1 MRGRAFVTAS
11 VPAMALALLLSVP
24 ARAHGYS
31 VLAHESA
38 IDAAWDRELRPLLL
52 RRFPRSTPAELE
64 RARSFAYGGSVIQD
78 LGYYPFGNKF
88 FSNLL
93 HYARTGDF
101 VESLVRNAQT
111 VDELAFSLGAL
122 AHYANDIAGH
132 PLAVNR
138 SVPLAFP
145 KLRAKFG
152 DEITYVQAPRH
163 HVIVEFSF
171 DVAQAAR
178 GRYSFT
184 QYRSLLDFQVAT
196 GLLERAFRDTYGLE
210 MGDVFGDE
218 ERAIATYRYAV
229 SQLIPAL
236 TEAAWRDKRDEILA
250 NTPAADRSSVVFLY
264 RPVDYEETY
273 GRNYQKPARLAR
285 FLASVYRIVPKVGPL
300 KPLAFKAPTPE
311 VDRLFEDSIERAHSR
326 FQAMLRQVRDGTLD
340 LSNTN
345 FDTGE
350 PVHIREY
357 ELADET
363 HAEWLEALAKHDF
376 AGASPTV
383 RRTLDSYYRN
393 APAPDQRD
401 RKARKEW
408 ERVHTAL
415 ARLDR
420 AAPPA
425 AARRLD

>member
-1 MRGRAFVTAS
+1 MRGRAFITLL
-11 VPAMALALLLSVP
+11 VPGIAIVLLLGAP
-24 ARAHGYS
+24 GQARGYS

-101 VESLVRNAQT
+101 VESLVQQAQT
-111 VDELAFSLGAL
+111 LDELAFALGAM

-152 DEITYVQAPRH
+152 DEVTYVQAPKQ

-184 QYRSLLDFQVAT
+184 QYRTLLDFQVAT
-196 GLLERAFRDTYGLE
+196 ALLNRAFHDTYGLE
-210 MGDVFGDE
+210 MSDLFGDE
-218 ERAIATYRYAV
+218 KRAISTYRFAV

-236 TEAAWRDKRDEILA
+236 TEAAWRDQRDEILA
-250 NTPAADRSSVVFLY
+250 VTPAAERANVVFVF
-264 RPVDYEETY
+264 RQVDYEDDY
-273 GRNYQKPARLAR
+273 GRDYQKPARFAR
-285 FLASVYRIVPKVGPL
+285 FLAWVYRLVPKVGPL
-300 KPLAFKAPTPE
+300 KPLAFTAPTPE
-311 VDRLFEDSIERAHSR
+311 VDRLFEDSIARAHTR
-326 FQAMLRQVRDGTLD
+326 FQALLRQVGDGRLD
-340 LSNTN
+340 LANTN

-350 PVHIREY
+350 PAHAHDY
-357 ELADET
+357 ALADET
-363 HAEWLEALAKHDF
+363 HAEWLEALGKRKF
-376 AGASPTV
+376 AGASPAV
-383 RRTLDSYYRN
+383 RRTLDAYYRN
-393 APAPDQRD
+393 AAAPDPRD
-401 RKARKEW
+401 RKARKAWDRTQE
-408 ERVHTAL
+408 EL
-415 ARLDR
+415 ARLN
-420 AAPPA
+420 P
-425 AARRLD
+425 

>member
-1 MRGRAFVTAS
+1 MRGRAFITLL
-11 VPAMALALLLSVP
+11 VPGIAIVLLLGAP
-24 ARAHGYS
+24 GQARGYS

-52 RRFPRSTPAELE
+52 RRFPGSTPAELE

-101 VESLVRNAQT
+101 VESLVQQAQT
-111 VDELAFSLGAL
+111 LDELAFALGAM

-152 DEITYVQAPRH
+152 DEVTYVQAPKQ

-184 QYRSLLDFQVAT
+184 QYRTLLDFQVAT
-196 GLLERAFRDTYGLE
+196 ALLNRAFRDTYGLE
-210 MGDVFGDE
+210 MSDLFGDE
-218 ERAIATYRYAV
+218 KRAISTYRFAV

-236 TEAAWRDKRDEILA
+236 TEAAWRDQRDEILA
-250 NTPAADRSSVVFLY
+250 VTPAAERANVVFVF
-264 RPVDYEETY
+264 RQVDYEDDY
-273 GRNYQKPARLAR
+273 GRDYQKPARFAR
-285 FLASVYRIVPKVGPL
+285 FLAWVYRLVPKVGPL
-300 KPLAFKAPTPE
+300 KPLAFTAPTPE
-311 VDRLFEDSIERAHSR
+311 VDRLFEDSIARAHAR
-326 FQAMLRQVRDGTLD
+326 FQVLLRQVRDGRLD
-340 LSNTN
+340 LANTN

-350 PVHIREY
+350 PAHAHDY
-357 ELADET
+357 ALADET
-363 HAEWLEALAKHDF
+363 HAEWLEALGKRKF
-376 AGASPTV
+376 AGASPAV
-383 RRTLDSYYRN
+383 RRTLDAYYRN
-393 APAPDQRD
+393 AAAPDPRD
-401 RKARKEW
+401 RKARKAWDRTQE
-408 ERVHTAL
+408 EL
-415 ARLDR
+415 ARLN
-420 AAPPA
+420 P
-425 AARRLD
+425 